1 MANLFKKAK
10 ESAPAKSA
18 AKKDDKLRI
27 SVSNPDFF
35 DTVEKI
41 EFLQTRMK
49 EDKSEADNLCDFVKD
64 NIGADEWAS
73 HYQKTG
79 KNPGSVILE
88 AKNVDGDVAQVMYV
102 PSDKYIT
109 ITEDRAN
116 TLRDEYGDDIVTET
130 TEFSFDTT
138 MVDKY
143 GEILSDLINKSKQ
156 IAEADKE
163 KIIKAITKYS
173 VAKGTI
179 DNLAKYG
186 DVSEVMRDVKPVISL
201 KNVEVIKG

>member
-27 SVSNPDFF
+27 SVSNPEFF
-35 DTVEKI
+35 DVVEKI

-64 NIGADEWAS
+64 NIGADEWAA

-79 KNPGSVILE
+79 KNPGSIILE
-88 AKNVDGDVAQVMYV
+88 SKNDEGDVAQVMYV

-109 ITEDRAN
+109 ITEERAN
-116 TLRDEYGDDIVTET
+116 NLRKDYDDDIVTET
-130 TEFSFDTT
+130 TEFSFDAS

-163 KIIKAITKYS
+163 KIIKAVTKYS